1 MGFVASV
8 NVMLKDGIAD
18 PQGQTIEKAL
28 PALGF
33 DGVAAVRVG
42 KRIRLE
48 VDAADAASARSKVE
62 EMCEALLANPVIES
76 FEVEIA

>member
-1 MGFVASV
+1 MAFVASV

-33 DGVAAVRVG
+33 DGVGAVRVG

-48 VDAADAASARSKVE
+48 VDAADAAAARAKVE
-62 EMCEALLANPVIES
+62 EMCQALLANPVIES
-76 FEVEIA
+76 FEVEVG